1 MYKRMYEKLLVPKS
15 KLPPVVAI
23 IEEEAKHEED
33 EIMIE

>member
-1 MYKRMYEKLLVPKS
+1 MYEKLLVPKS
-15 KLPPVVAI
+15 KLQPVVAI